1 MHNRSHRSLVA
12 IMHYYLL
19 VFVAQEAVGMANW
32 EFLQGNN
39 QVVSLACSHCR
50 VS

>member
-12 IMHYYLL
+12 TMHYYLL
-19 VFVAQEAVGMANW
+19 VSVAQEAVGMANW
-32 EFLQGNN
+32 EFSQGSI
-39 QVVSLACSHCR
+39 QAVSLACSHCG